1 MSTTN
6 QSKKYL
12 SVITYCIALV
22 CLLLGLFLPLYN
34 GEGLLFMALPN
45 AVCTMLGLEPT
56 DLGEALSRTY
66 PVIFTGTE
74 TSVDFIAV
82 TVSVYALITAIG
94 VIMLIPVLASKSTSK
109 TANVCAYIIEI
120 AAAVV
125 LFVYTVLEIMLYS
138 MSGYPADFKWDY
150 GVIAIAFGGT
160 LLMLIIQSF
169 GYKKGSGVM
178 KFIVA
183 ILGAAAVL
191 CLFDFASLV
200 KLDTHSVFDDKVGI
214 SFVGLLVYG
223 ISVMHML
230 LTGGLDVT
238 TASLFAS
245 DEVTAKIGT
254 IALACTALI
263 VLVNFAL
270 DIMAVGATTKKGTLV
285 VDIIRYAIETAFAI
299 LAVVMVFVVKS
310 ELGDPGLLLY
320 VVLGIAVIQVIISA
334 VRCAVFKP
342 AAQTEN
348 NAESF
353 TTYYDDTAIPAA
365 AAPAPGQAYAP
376 QQPAAYVQPVY
387 LQPVYQQAPAA
398 APAPAPAVQSGEVVY
413 TAKEVYHG
421 PTDSFIARLTDSEKI
436 EFAKLFLEKINGS
449 YANLPDYVV
458 GGDNKE
464 FFSSIFVYLGK
475 FRSIISDGLM
485 NKIYN
490 ELNLLN

>member
-1 MSTTN
+1 
-6 QSKKYL
+6 
-12 SVITYCIALV
+12 
-22 CLLLGLFLPLYN
+22 
-34 GEGLLFMALPN
+34 
-45 AVCTMLGLEPT
+45 
-56 DLGEALSRTY
+56 
-66 PVIFTGTE
+66 
-74 TSVDFIAV
+74 
-82 TVSVYALITAIG
+82 
-94 VIMLIPVLASKSTSK
+94 
-109 TANVCAYIIEI
+109 
-120 AAAVV
+120 
-125 LFVYTVLEIMLYS
+125 
-138 MSGYPADFKWDY
+138 MSGYSADFKWDY

-178 KFIVA
+178 KFVVA

-230 LTGGLDVT
+230 LIGGLDAT

-245 DEVTAKIGT
+245 DEITAKIGT

-320 VVLGIAVIQVIISA
+320 AVLGIAVIQVIISA
-334 VRCAVFKP
+334 VRCAIFKP
-342 AAQTEN
+342 AVQTEN

-353 TTYYDDTAIPAA
+353 TTYYDDTAIPQRL
-365 AAPAPGQAYAP
+365 PPHPVRHMRPSSPRLTFSPYTFNPYTSRLP
-376 QQPAAYVQPVY
+376 QQLLLLHLPFS
-387 LQPVYQQAPAA
+387 L
-398 APAPAPAVQSGEVVY
+398 
-413 TAKEVYHG
+413 AK
-421 PTDSFIARLTDSEKI
+421 
-436 EFAKLFLEKINGS
+436 
-449 YANLPDYVV
+449 
-458 GGDNKE
+458 
-464 FFSSIFVYLGK
+464 
-475 FRSIISDGLM
+475 
-485 NKIYN
+485 
-490 ELNLLN
+490 